1 MLAWAN
7 REAVERTLATGR
19 AWFWSRSRG
28 ELWEKGATSGN
39 VLAVVDVAPTATA
52 TRCCCRSSPHG
63 PACHTGSE
71 TCWGERRSFPAALA
85 RTIEARR
92 DADPATSYVARLLN
106 GPREHAARKVGEEAT
121 EVLLAEPGSDEQVGE
136 VADLVFHAL
145 VLLAR
150 DGRDPLDALAELARQ
165 PPRGRRSFLQR
176 HAVFTRSPVY
186 GPPVSSMSFTRARR
200 AQVAAPGPLLVAD
213 RAQLPDAERRMVPGR
228 QRPGPN
234 AGSCS
239 PALAQTVSQS
249 SFSLRHVETSRK

>member
-1 MLAWAN
+1 MSVDPATLSYDRDGLVACICQDAATGDVLMFAWAN

-39 VLAVVDVAPTATA
+39 TLAIADVSGDCDGDALLYRVL
-52 TRCCCRSSPHG
+52 PHG

-85 RTIEARR
+85 RTIEQRR
-92 DADPATSYVARLLN
+92 EADPSESYVARLLH
-106 GPREHAARKVGEEAT
+106 GPREQAARKVGEEAT

-150 DGRDPLDALAELARQ
+150 DGRDPLDAFAELAR
-165 PPRGRRSFLQR
+165 R
-176 HAVFTRSPVY
+176 HA
-186 GPPVSSMSFTRARR
+186 
-200 AQVAAPGPLLVAD
+200 
-213 RAQLPDAERRMVPGR
+213 
-228 QRPGPN
+228 
-234 AGSCS
+234 AG
-239 PALAQTVSQS
+239 A
-249 SFSLRHVETSRK
+249 

>member
-1 MLAWAN
+1 MSVDPATLSYDRDGLVACICQDAATGDVLMFAWAN

-39 VLAVVDVAPTATA
+39 VLAIVGVSADCDGDALLYRVIP
-52 TRCCCRSSPHG
+52 SG

-71 TCWGERRSFPAALA
+71 TCWGARTSFPAALA

-92 DADPATSYVARLLN
+92 AADPGESYVARLLH

-121 EVLLAEPGSDEQVGE
+121 EVLLAVPGSDEQVGE

-150 DGRDPLDALAELARQ
+150 DGRDPLDVFAELAR
-165 PPRGRRSFLQR
+165 R
-176 HAVFTRSPVY
+176 HAAST
-186 GPPVSSMSFTRARR
+186 
-200 AQVAAPGPLLVAD
+200 
-213 RAQLPDAERRMVPGR
+213 
-228 QRPGPN
+228 
-234 AGSCS
+234 
-239 PALAQTVSQS
+239 
-249 SFSLRHVETSRK
+249 